1 MNSLNERFQ
10 MNSLSDYST
19 VQGSLMLHAGGGTL
33 ANLTSWRLV
42 LPLEFKMHILTMSKL
57 EHDRKQASAGQ

>member
-10 MNSLSDYST
+10 LNSLSDYST
-19 VQGSLMLHAGGGTL
+19 VQGSLMLNAGGGTL

-57 EHDRKQASAGQ
+57 ENDRKLASAGQ